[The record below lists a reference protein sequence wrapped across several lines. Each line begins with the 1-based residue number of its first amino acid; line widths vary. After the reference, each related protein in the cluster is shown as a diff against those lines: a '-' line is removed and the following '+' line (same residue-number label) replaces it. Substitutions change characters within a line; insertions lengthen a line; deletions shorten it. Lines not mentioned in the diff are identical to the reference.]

1 MIKERKVKKE
11 KRNIPVCPTK
21 VCIHVFPLHSFKV
34 VSLEPK
40 SWQKTNQLHKL
51 LLKAIIGSK
60 HVNLI
65 NQYLAYRPYTEYVI
79 PVTSSPE
86 GSFITAWI
94 GAL

>member
-1 MIKERKVKKE
+1 MKKE

-21 VCIHVFPLHSFKV
+21 VCIHVLPLQTFKV
-34 VSLEPK
+34 ASLEPK
-40 SWQKTNQLHKL
+40 SWQKTNQHHKL
-51 LLKAIIGSK
+51 LLKAIIRSK

-65 NQYLAYRPYTEYVI
+65 NQYLAYQPYTEYVI

-94 GAL
+94 GTL